1 MRRKN
6 IIIAGGGFGGLS
18 TLKTLYKNRSACSD
32 YNIILIDKK
41 AAFEFMPMLPDIL
54 GGWLSGQSIQTRFEQ
69 FAKKLN
75 FTFIQGEIKKVNL
88 PEKSIMVEGKKLAYE
103 FLVLATGLD
112 SNFFGNESA
121 KNNCHRL
128 KEVKNALAAK
138 REIILRGESEK
149 PVNVV
154 VIGAG
159 YTGLE
164 VATNARLFM
173 DNYRINGKV
182 TLVEKAGRILP
193 MMPDWLRRDI
203 EILIDKLG
211 INVTTSN
218 SLLRCTKGTVYLS
231 SDDKL
236 KNSVCIWTVG
246 TRPGLF
252 IQELDVEKIGGRIK
266 VNGNLSIAGQDY
278 NNVFA
283 VGDIAAFIEPD
294 TGQPLRMAIM
304 FALGQGEIAGQN
316 IISRIRKKD
325 LNEFA
330 PTDLGYLLPL
340 AFGRAPGVVLGRSVS
355 GRIGFWL
362 HYIMSIV
369 RAPKSNKFA
378 IFKELLFSRILS

>member
-1 MRRKN
+1 MKRKN

-41 AAFEFMPMLPDIL
+41 AAFEFIPMLPDIL

-75 FTFIQGEIKKVNL
+75 FTFIQGDIKKVNL
-88 PEKSIMVEGKKLAYE
+88 PEKSIMVEGKKLGYE

-128 KEVKNALAAK
+128 KEVKNALDAK
-138 REIILRGESEK
+138 REIILRGVSK
-149 PVNVV
+149 KSVNVV

-164 VATNARLFM
+164 VATNARLLM
-173 DNYRINGKV
+173 DNYRVNGKV
-182 TLVEKAGRILP
+182 TLVEKAERILP
-193 MMPDWLRRDI
+193 MMPDWLRCDI
-203 EILIDKLG
+203 EIFIDKLG

-231 SDDKL
+231 SGDKL

-266 VNGNLSIAGQDY
+266 VNSNLAIAGQDFS
-278 NNVFA
+278 NVFA
-283 VGDIAAFIEPD
+283 VGDIAAFIEHD

-316 IISRIRKKD
+316 IINRIRKKD
-325 LNEFA
+325 LNKFA

-362 HYIMSIV
+362 HYIMSLV
-369 RAPKSNKFA
+369 RAPKSNKLA

>member
-1 MRRKN
+1 MKRKN

-41 AAFEFMPMLPDIL
+41 AAFEFIPMLPDVL

-69 FAKKLN
+69 FTKKLN
-75 FTFIQGEIKKVNL
+75 FTFILGEIEKVNL
-88 PEKSIMVEGKKLAYE
+88 PEKRILVDGKKLAYE

-128 KEVKNALAAK
+128 KEVKNALDAK
-138 REIILRGESEK
+138 REIILRGGSEK

-164 VATNARLFM
+164 VATNAKLLM
-173 DNYRINGKV
+173 DNYRVNGKV
-182 TLVEKAGRILP
+182 TLVEKAERILP
-193 MMPDWLRRDI
+193 MMPDRLRQDI
-203 EILIDKLG
+203 ENFINELG

-218 SLLRCTKGTVYLS
+218 SLLRCRKGTAYLS

-236 KNSVCIWTVG
+236 VNSVCIWTVG
-246 TRPGLF
+246 TKPAAF
-252 IQELDVEKIGGRIK
+252 IEELDVEKIRGRIG
-266 VNGNLSIAGQDY
+266 VNRNLTIADHDFKK
-278 NNVFA
+278 VFA
-283 VGDIAAFIEPD
+283 VGDIAAFIDPD
-294 TGQPLRMAIM
+294 TEQPLRMAIM

-325 LNEFA
+325 LNDFA

-355 GRIGFWL
+355 GIVGFWL
-362 HYIMSIV
+362 HYIMSRV
-369 RAPKSNKFA
+369 RAPKSNKLA
-378 IFKELLFSRILS
+378 IFKELLFSRIFS